1 MTWRNVRLIYGREI
15 RDQLRDRRT
24 LFMIAVL
31 PLLLYPLLGM
41 SVFQLSQFLRKSEPK
56 VLVIGSEQ
64 LAASKELPRLFE
76 ADSFVPELFDDPT
89 DAARLRLEF
98 INGANQEES
107 TSAAEARLKSGD
119 VQVVLRF
126 PLDFGRRL
134 KELRDQVESPGND
147 AQNRRGL
154 AGHHRRDGR
163 AESSVQNVPV
173 PLDADSSGTATT
185 TAPSDASEQEQAIQP
200 VIIPEPQL
208 YYNSGKEKSA
218 VAYVQITH
226 ALDAWKSQIIREN
239 LEASRVPMNV
249 ARPFDVAPHDVA
261 EQKQHQALLWSK
273 ILPFVLFIWA
283 LTGAFYPAVD
293 LCAGEKERGTLE
305 TLLSSPALRTE
316 IVWGKLLTVM
326 TFSAATALLNLFS
339 LGFTARY
346 IVAQLKM
353 LPASDITQGLELP
366 PLASA
371 MWLIVAL
378 VPMSALFSALCLA
391 CAAFARSTKEGQYY
405 LMPLLL
411 VIMPL
416 MMLPMAPGSELNL
429 GNSLI
434 PVTGVVLLLMALVQG
449 NYTDVL
455 RYAVPVVGV
464 TLICCHWAIRWAVY
478 QFNQESVLFR
488 ESERFDLRRW
498 VAHLVRDRKDTPSL
512 AEAFFCVALIYV
524 TQFFTQLAVSANTP
538 ANPDF
543 RFFVLLVFTS
553 QVVCIAMP
561 ALLMTLFFTER
572 PLKTLLLDRAPSPG
586 VCGVAVL
593 LALLLHPVGLQLVHW
608 IRVLYPIQSD
618 VLTDLEAFG
627 DMLKKAPYAWMPFV
641 LMAAL
646 PALCEEL
653 AFRGFV
659 LSGLRHL
666 GSKRWAIGLS
676 AVFFGIAHGI
686 IQQSL
691 AAAAVGMVLG
701 YVAVQTGS
709 LVPCIL
715 FHLTYNGLMFATV
728 KLSDVARDWPAWV
741 VPFHQPA
748 PDVIVYNWPV
758 VVVCGLGSF
767 MLLRWLHRLP
777 YQATREEQ
785 ISEARARQPHHSLAA
800 SVPGNA
806 E

>member
-1 MTWRNVRLIYGREI
+1 
-15 RDQLRDRRT
+15 
-24 LFMIAVL
+24 
-31 PLLLYPLLGM
+31 
-41 SVFQLSQFLRKSEPK
+41 
-56 VLVIGSEQ
+56 
-64 LAASKELPRLFE
+64 
-76 ADSFVPELFDDPT
+76 
-89 DAARLRLEF
+89 
-98 INGANQEES
+98 
-107 TSAAEARLKSGD
+107 
-119 VQVVLRF
+119 
-126 PLDFGRRL
+126 
-134 KELRDQVESPGND
+134 
-147 AQNRRGL
+147 
-154 AGHHRRDGR
+154 
-163 AESSVQNVPV
+163 
-173 PLDADSSGTATT
+173 
-185 TAPSDASEQEQAIQP
+185 
-200 VIIPEPQL
+200 
-208 YYNSGKEKSA
+208 
-218 VAYVQITH
+218 
-226 ALDAWKSQIIREN
+226 
-239 LEASRVPMNV
+239 
-249 ARPFDVAPHDVA
+249 
-261 EQKQHQALLWSK
+261 
-273 ILPFVLFIWA
+273 
-283 LTGAFYPAVD
+283 
-293 LCAGEKERGTLE
+293 
-305 TLLSSPALRTE
+305 
-316 IVWGKLLTVM
+316 M

-353 LPASDITQGLELP
+353 LPASDITHGLDLP

-378 VPMSALFSALCLA
+378 APMSALFSALCLA

-449 NYTDVL
+449 NYADVL

-464 TLICCHWAIRWAVY
+464 TLICCHWAIRWAVF

-488 ESERFDLRRW
+488 ESERFDLRGWIAR
-498 VAHLVRDRKDTPSL
+498 LVRDRKDTPSL

-524 TQFFTQLAVSANTP
+524 TQFFTQLAISANTP

-543 RFFVLLVFTS
+543 RFFALLIFIS

-561 ALLMTLFFTER
+561 ALLMAMFFTER
-572 PLKTLLLDRAPSPG
+572 PLKTLLLDRAPSPAA
-586 VCGVAVL
+586 CGVAVL
-593 LALLLHPVGLQLVHW
+593 LALLLHPVGLQIVHW
-608 IRVLYPIQSD
+608 IRVLYPIQND

-627 DMLKKAPYAWMPFV
+627 DLLKKAPYPWLPYV
-641 LMAAL
+641 LMAAM

-676 AVFFGIAHGI
+676 AVFFGIAHGV

-715 FHLTYNGLMFATV
+715 FHLTYNGLMFATL
-728 KLSDVARDWPAWV
+728 KLSEIARDWPTWA

-748 PDVIVYNWPV
+748 PGVIVYNWPV
-758 VVVCGLGSF
+758 VVVCALGSLI
-767 MLLRWLHRLP
+767 LLRWLHRLP

-785 ISEARARQPHHSLAA
+785 ISEARARQPHHALTA